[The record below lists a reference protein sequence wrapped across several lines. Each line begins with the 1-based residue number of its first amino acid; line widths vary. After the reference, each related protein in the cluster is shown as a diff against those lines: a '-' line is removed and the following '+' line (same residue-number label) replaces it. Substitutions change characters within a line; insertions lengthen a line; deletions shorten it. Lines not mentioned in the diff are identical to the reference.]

1 VIFIPAQ
8 NWPDAPPPALAAGDG
23 LLDELH
29 ALTTNMRPT
38 TSVGSRR

>member
-8 NWPDAPPPALAAGDG
+8 NWPDAPPPALAAGGG

-29 ALTTNMRPT
+29 ALTTNSTPAT
-38 TSVGSRR
+38 NASGRR